1 MRRPEVPFREALRFW
16 VKLGFVNFGGPTGQI
31 AIMHH
36 ELVEKRRWM
45 EEDRF
50 LHALNFCTLLPG
62 PEAQQL
68 AIYVG
73 WLLHRAR
80 GGIVAGIA
88 FVLPAMYLML
98 GLAWLY
104 AVHGELSWVA
114 AVFDGLGAAVVGIVG
129 AAVIRIGARTLS
141 SGAMVAVAAASFAGL
156 FLYRLP
162 FPAVILAAGALGFA
176 GGHLRPDVFSTIRDQ
191 SDSSEN
197 LDEEVAMHTR
207 PSLGRS
213 VRVLGIGLAV
223 WWAPLVLVAL
233 LRGPGDV
240 LTDEALFFSKAAVV
254 TFGGAYAVLAYIDR
268 AAVGY
273 GWLTPGEMVTGL
285 GLAESTPGPLI
296 MVTQFVGF
304 VAAYRSPGG
313 LDPLVAGVI
322 GALVT
327 VWATFAPS
335 FLWVFLGAPYVERL
349 RGNVRLRGTLATI
362 TAAVVGV
369 VLSLAVSF
377 ALRVLFEDVRVF
389 HLLGATIPVPTP
401 SSLDP
406 FATAVALIAFL
417 GIWRSRW
424 NVVPVVIASA
434 AAGWLRSLIS

>member
-1 MRRPEVPFREALRFW
+1 VRDEPHVVRFREASRFW
-16 VKLGFVNFGGPTGQI
+16 VKLGFINFGGPTGQI
-31 AIMHH
+31 AIMHQ
-36 ELVEKRRWM
+36 ELVEKRRWID
-45 EEDRF
+45 EDRF
-50 LHALNFCTLLPG
+50 LHALNYCTLLPG

-80 GGIVAGIA
+80 GGMVAGVA
-88 FVLPAMYLML
+88 FVMPAFFLML

-104 AVHGELSWVA
+104 ATHGDLSWVA
-114 AVFDGLGAAVVGIVG
+114 AIFDGLGAAVVGIVA
-129 AAVIRIGARTLS
+129 AAVIRIGSRALANRVMIS
-141 SGAMVAVAAASFAGL
+141 VAAASFAAL
-156 FLYRLP
+156 FLYLVP
-162 FPAVILAAGALGFA
+162 FPAVILAAGAFGFA
-176 GGHLRPDVFSTIRDQ
+176 GGHLRADVFSRDG
-191 SDSSEN
+191 SVEGGG
-197 LDEEVAMHTR
+197 AAAAPHTR
-207 PSLGRS
+207 PSLARAI
-213 VRVLGIGLAV
+213 RVLTIGLAV
-223 WWAPLVLVAL
+223 WWGPLLLVGL
-233 LRGPGDV
+233 SRGPGDV

-268 AAVGY
+268 ASVGY

-296 MVTQFVGF
+296 MVAQFVGF

-313 LDPLVAGVI
+313 LDPLAAGTL

-349 RGNVRLRGTLATI
+349 RGNLRLRATLATV

-377 ALRVLFEDVRVF
+377 ALRVLFGEVQAVR
-389 HLLGATIPVPTP
+389 LLGATIPVPTP
-401 SSLDP
+401 TSTDP
-406 FATAVALIAFL
+406 FATAIALIAFL
-417 GIWRSRW
+417 GIWRRGW
-424 NVVPVVIASA
+424 NVVPVVLASA
-434 AAGWLRSLIS
+434 AAGWLRSLVV